1 MTASEIHF
9 ASSKTGATG
18 LIHVELHDV
27 VMVTLGSMTAC
38 SSIGSNTSHPKALP
52 TPEVAKTA
60 PDGSWELWSTLANS
74 DSNPQFWREF
84 GTPTNFY
91 SRVEESN
98 WLSFT
103 VTLKDPSFIERYETW
118 SGDKAG
124 TGALV
129 TFKDSAWLMSIVA
142 PHQPHFLNQTA
153 GTQVFWG
160 YGLFP
165 AHTGDFVK
173 KPMSECSGEEI
184 LKELLGHLKFPEQPT
199 LNTSITIPS
208 MLPYITSQFLTR
220 NIGDRPL
227 VIPKGSTNLAL
238 LGQYVEIPEGT
249 VFTVEYSVRAAQ
261 IAVHELMGTKRKPRS
276 IYKGAHNVKVLA
288 DALRMLL
295 T

>member
-1 MTASEIHF
+1 
-9 ASSKTGATG
+9 
-18 LIHVELHDV
+18 
-27 VMVTLGSMTAC
+27 MVTLGSMTAC

-124 TGALV
+124 TGALCLV
-129 TFKDSAWLMSIVA
+129 NEHSCPPSAA
-142 PHQPHFLNQTA
+142 FPQPNSRNPSLL
-153 GTQVFWG
+153 
-160 YGLFP
+160 GLWAFP

-208 MLPYITSQFLTR
+208 MLPYITSQFLTQ

-238 LGQYVEIPEGT
+238 LGQYVEILEDT

-261 IAVHELMGTKRKPRS
+261 IAVHELMGTKRNPRS